1 MRVGRRA
8 FLGLLG
14 AAVAA
19 PAVAEAAKPVQQ
31 VAAFVPSERLMR
43 HAPQRPAPIGY
54 GYLYDPKTLTVRPAS
69 PGPYYIKPDGLYSP
83 YDDLMY
89 GPEWYPEKPEP
100 FVAREIPLSTKEDP
114 LGQRGFTAAEL
125 EEALGES
132 MGQRLHEAMIEAMQ
146 GPMQP
151 YPIDARIY
159 GSPGT
164 VLPIL
169 RPRPHARITG
179 TYIWTADEDDR

>member
-1 MRVGRRA
+1 MKVGRRA

-19 PAVAEAAKPVQQ
+19 PVVAEAAKVQQ
-31 VAAFVPSERLMR
+31 VAAFVPSERLMA
-43 HAPQRPAPIGY
+43 HAPRRPAAPY
-54 GYLYDPKTLTVRPAS
+54 GYLYDPKTLTVRPVF

-100 FVAREIPLSTKEDP
+100 FVAREITLSTKEDP

-146 GPMQP
+146 PFP
-151 YPIDARIY
+151 VDARLY
-159 GSPGT
+159 GSPGA
-164 VLPIL
+164 VLPFKVPIL
-169 RPRPHARITG
+169 RPRPHDRLTG
-179 TYIWTADEDDR
+179 SYIWTDDEDDR